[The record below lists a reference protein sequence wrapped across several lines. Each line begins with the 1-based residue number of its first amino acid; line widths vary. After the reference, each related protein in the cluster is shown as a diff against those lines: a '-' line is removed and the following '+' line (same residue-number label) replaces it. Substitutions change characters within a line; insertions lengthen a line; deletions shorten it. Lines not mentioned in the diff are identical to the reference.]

1 MLKIMCNCKDCKGIT
16 LLAGT
21 DGRGI
26 VQTID
31 NGDGT
36 FTFVYSDGTVFT
48 TSDLTGPQG
57 PEGPEGPEGPQGPQ
71 GDPGPP
77 GNTTYFLKHSVHPK
91 DSTSGPGLQ
100 TLGEVTG
107 YELVEWGEAL
117 SGATFEMEFDL
128 SINFGVKQT
137 AYLAFYL
144 NESNVYLPELGVFG
158 DPTLP
163 LGDEEAISFNIKMTL
178 TKNTDTEGY
187 ISMQAYSVNNGS
199 AGLSGLAF
207 VWGMSK
213 FITLTTA
220 PGIVEKIQVLVLP
233 DPVAN
238 DPVTLNRVNIKY
250 IIPE

>member
-1 MLKIMCNCKDCKGIT
+1 MCNCKDCKGIT
-16 LLAGT
+16 LLTGT

-48 TSDLTGPQG
+48 TSDLTGPI
-57 PEGPEGPEGPQGPQ
+57 GPEGPQGPQ
-71 GDPGPP
+71 GDPGAP

-100 TLGEVTG
+100 TLGEAAG
-107 YELVEWGEAL
+107 YELVEWGIAK

-128 SINFGVKQT
+128 SADFIVKGT

-144 NESNVYLPELGVFG
+144 NESNVYLPDLSVFG
-158 DPTLP
+158 DPVLP
-163 LGDEEAISFNIKMTL
+163 IDAGGGGPVSFNIKITL
-178 TKNTDTEGY
+178 TKNTNTEGY
-187 ISMQAYSVNNGS
+187 VSMQAFSINNGS
-199 AGLSGLAF
+199 AGTAGLEF
-207 VWGMSK
+207 IWGMSK
-213 FITLTTA
+213 FITLATA
-220 PGIVEKIQVLVLP
+220 PGIIEKLKVQVLP
-233 DPVAN
+233 DPIIAE
-238 DPVTLNRVNIKY
+238 PVTLNRVVIKY

>member
-1 MLKIMCNCKDCKGIT
+1 MCNCKDCKGIT

-71 GDPGPP
+71 GDPGTP

-91 DSTSGPGLQ
+91 DSTSGLGIQ
-100 TLGEVTG
+100 TLGEAAG

-128 SINFGVKQT
+128 HSFSAVKNT
-137 AYLAFYL
+137 ALLAFYL
-144 NESNVYLPELGVFG
+144 NESNVYLPDLGPFG
-158 DPTLP
+158 DPTFP
-163 LGDEEAISFNIKMTL
+163 LESAGEGFTSYNIKMTL

-187 ISMQAYSVNNGS
+187 ISMQAFSINNGS
-199 AGLSGLAF
+199 STNPGLSHVYA
-207 VWGMSK
+207 MSK
-213 FITLTTA
+213 FITLATA
-220 PGIVEKIQVLVLP
+220 PGIVEKIEVLVLP
-233 DPVAN
+233 DPTDTTAI
-238 DPVTLNRVNIKY
+238 TLDRVNIKY